1 MIKAELHVHL
11 EGSVEPETLLEIDPT
26 LTPEKIAAH
35 MPKAR
40 TFAAFIESY
49 VWVNRKLNTPAHYA
63 LAARHLLEN
72 LTRQQVTYAEITLSA
87 GIILWKK
94 QDLAAIYDALW
105 EETRR
110 SGIRAFWILDA
121 VRQFGADAAMPVME
135 FAASRLDRGVVAF
148 GIGGFED
155 RGPAEWFAGVFQ
167 AARAAGLR
175 LVAHAGETVGPESIW
190 AALAIGAERIGHG
203 ITAVKDARL
212 MAHLRERN
220 IPLEV
225 CISSNVFTGVVADL
239 ADHPVGEL
247 YRAGVPI
254 ILNTDDPALFFTTL
268 NREYELAQSQFGLPA
283 AELASQSF
291 RYAFQHPSGEAGGT
305 PTGQNIAQ

>member
-1 MIKAELHVHL
+1 M
-11 EGSVEPETLLEIDPT
+11 EPATLLEIDPA
-26 LTPEKIAAH
+26 LTPEQIAAH
-35 MPKAR
+35 MPKAK
-40 TFAAFIESY
+40 TFEAFIESY
-49 VWVNRKLNTPAHYA
+49 VWVNRKLNTPEHYA
-63 LAARHLLEN
+63 LAARHLLER
-72 LTRQQVTYAEITLSA
+72 LAGQQVTYAEITLSA

-105 EETRR
+105 EETTR
-110 SGIRAFWILDA
+110 SSIQAFWILDA
-121 VRQFGADAAMPVME
+121 VRQFGADAARPVME
-135 FAASRLDRGVVAF
+135 FAARRLDRGVVAF

-155 RGPAEWFAGVFQ
+155 RGPAEWFAGVFE

-203 ITAVKDARL
+203 ITAVRDARL

-225 CISSNVFTGVVADL
+225 SISSNVCTGVVKDL

-268 NREYELAQSQFGLPA
+268 DREYELAQKHFGLPT
-283 AELASQSF
+283 AEMASNSF
-291 RYAFQHPSGEAGGT
+291 RYAFRHPSAGSGGA
-305 PTGQNIAQ
+305 PTGQSTAP